1 MTGPVGRGIAQR
13 GTRAAGEGLLR
24 NRKMRSYR
32 IHTDS
37 ETKTVAVEPG
47 CGNTMIMHMDPSPGE
62 LRGVVTARLG
72 PLCVVGK
79 IWREKKP

>member
-1 MTGPVGRGIAQR
+1 MGCGLAQR
-13 GTRAAGEGLLR
+13 DSRAAGEELLR
-24 NRKMRSYR
+24 NQKMRSYR

-37 ETKTVAVEPG
+37 ETKTVAIEPG

-72 PLCVVGK
+72 LLRMADK
-79 IWREKKP
+79 NRQKKKP